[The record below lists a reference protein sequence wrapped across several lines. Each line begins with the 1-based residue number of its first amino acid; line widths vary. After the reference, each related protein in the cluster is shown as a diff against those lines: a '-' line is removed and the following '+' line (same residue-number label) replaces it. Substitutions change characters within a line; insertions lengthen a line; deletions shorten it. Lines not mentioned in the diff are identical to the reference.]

1 MEQPDVMHIRILA
14 EFETPDAIESAV
26 AAMKHKGYEGIDAF
40 TPWDMEK
47 ITETLELPRGHIP
60 LYTLL
65 FGILGAILGYGIQ
78 WWTNAVDFPI
88 NVGARP
94 LNPIPSFVMITF
106 ETTVLFASLGAFLG
120 VWAGSRLP
128 MLWQPL
134 FEVPGFERA
143 TDDRF
148 FIGIDERD
156 PLFQFERTRDDL
168 LDFGAVRVERVPERW
183 EIVEREKRA
192 SRLRQ
197 RGTVPPVDPGEPGER
212 VPPPPET
219 TA

>member
-1 MEQPDVMHIRILA
+1 MIPDIMRIRILG
-14 EFETPDAIESAV
+14 EFETPDAVESAV
-26 AAMKHKGYEGIDAF
+26 AALKRKGYVGIEAF

-47 ITETLELPRGHIP
+47 VTETLELPRGWIP

-88 NVGARP
+88 NVGGRP

-106 ETTVLFASLGAFLG
+106 ETTVLFASFGAFLG
-120 VWAGSRLP
+120 VLVSSRLP
-128 MLWQPL
+128 MLWQPI

-148 FIGIDERD
+148 FIGIDEQD
-156 PLFQFERTRDDL
+156 PLFRFENARDDL
-168 LDFGAVRVERVPERW
+168 LDVGAVRVERVPETW
-183 EIVEREKRA
+183 EIVEREKREA
-192 SRLRQ
+192 RLRQ
-197 RGTVPPVDPGEPGER
+197 RGVAGPSER
-212 VPPPPET
+212 VPPPPEERP
-219 TA
+219 